1 MNITELDSYNLA
13 DAVKFNDQLNPR
25 IWDRNEHLHPEVRDR
40 LLAIADDFAEFLG
53 IRDLAVKDITISGSN
68 AAYSYTPNSD
78 IDLHLVVDVP
88 DDEVYR
94 ELFNAKKFQYNEQ
107 HDIKI
112 GGADVELYV
121 QDSKEPHIS
130 QGVYSVKNNRWLAVP
145 RRIKSVVDDTST
157 RNKFETI
164 GHQIERAIRSGNAKR
179 MTRMIDKIKR
189 MRQTGLE
196 NHGEFGPENLAYK
209 MLRNQGIIDQ
219 LYTARNQARDQELS
233 LAEQEPPQ
241 PFVYGFRTV
250 AEASTPDGV
259 SPETKMFLSEE
270 PPVDDEAVLR
280 DFVDFCVAELK
291 IDSLPVIKLRRD
303 PQWPVAH
310 KTFGRYINERDLL
323 EVAWGQRHL
332 MDVLRTVA
340 HELTHRHQ
348 HERDGDRMGP
358 EAGETGSEW
367 ENEANARAGILM
379 RDYGRLHPELFAA
392 GEAHNL
398 DEGQLDESLRGRAA
412 AAIVAMLLGQPIG
425 AAAQSIQGILG
436 MIRDAG
442 TVAQQARNITRAGL
456 NAEVQQEI
464 VNYVRGVGGDA
475 GSQNLSH
482 LYQLQRQLE
491 QQEQQAPQPQDQT
504 QREPQHESASGYIP
518 TKRQARDP
526 RYSMA
531 LTKDIHPGQVGK
543 EANKLNLKTD
553 RQGHPQIARPNG
565 LFEQL
570 MMELE
575 QFQTLDEVKMSP
587 TSLRQFADS
596 PEAKGIRAGFEAE
609 LIFPGLGE
617 TEDEELEPD
626 MDQDERAYSVQ
637 QVIDFFSNDDWGY
650 GMSDRTARQ
659 VEEELDDMYLE
670 WRDEQIRRD
679 FQYDSE
685 DLITELWLE
694 DRPMTERIHDALT
707 SGMDL
712 SDDEADAVIR
722 FHDRIKR
729 DEIKGSEMSE
739 AELDMRQ
746 QYSQARS
753 IALDVL
759 EEDVQGSIDTQDS
772 IYDQA
777 LDNFRD
783 NWSGDDDS
791 FFSDI
796 GLRYMSDIQNNFN
809 LDWPYMT
816 TTGRGGEGGY
826 SVDSAN
832 DLARDLRSTLGVK
845 TLTSGGYHSAARD
858 NSHWIFEPDSSLTTD
873 TYDDMPV
880 EIVSP
885 PMPLKECLTKMD
897 EFFAWAKGHD
907 AYANSS
913 TGFHMGVSL
922 PTQFNEDVDYVK
934 LILFLGDQYVLEQFG
949 REGVTYCASAMKKLK
964 NRIGNDRGSAIAD
977 ALKLMKHNLIE
988 LAHRSLADNSG
999 FGKYTS
1005 INPKGNYIEFRSA
1018 GGADYFDDID
1028 RLKLTMLRYAR
1039 AMSIAGN
1046 PAADRNEYYKKLYK
1060 LISPKEND
1068 PALALFSR
1076 FSAGELNAD
1085 ELKKQWAELA
1095 LAKERPGPDQ
1105 EREWEAVDLSGRPL
1119 ATKKDFSIT
1128 NATNYF
1134 RDVLK
1139 LDGFQVREKE
1149 PETVSPRA
1157 KLAKRIK
1164 QTKTQAKDNQQDSE
1178 QLQARIDPE
1187 SAQIPRNWEFYSADS
1202 GTVIDQVDGI
1212 NLIQANAVRADVVRR
1227 YRLPDES
1234 VRMRSVPTAQ
1244 SAERARA
1251 RVQDIEPDVTQNFD
1265 QPQATQATV
1274 QGVPAWYIYNTRND
1288 AIVRSFFQPTRD
1300 AANVYA
1306 QQWLRNNGV
1315 QDTTGYEVRPA
1326 MEVNESVDLERKL
1339 NQLLEPTE
1347 LEQDPKYRREQ
1358 LRQRQLAWSRKQN
1371 LRQVE
1376 PESGWPKQPD
1386 AIDEAQRWPDIESA
1400 KRAFVANPRFQHL
1413 PVSTRQAM
1421 GASAYLKQQAKST
1434 NLADRLKRPPVK
1446 SPHEVDEASNQHIEI
1461 IKYRVG
1467 DWIVY
1472 LDNHSTIRAMT
1483 RDIGPR
1489 MMSNL
1494 LTMVAVIPNLE
1505 NKVPVGGAFWIQDAK
1520 TNSSFYFRRLDVPGE
1535 PLAVRCE
1542 TGVKDVPRAGK
1553 QTPVFRVN
1561 AYTGPETPNAIKAMK
1576 QAKLI
1581 SRFVGVNTMASNLA
1595 TNMQK
1600 SHSDDPAIIK
1610 NPEKQDSKR
1619 YDRAFAQAKQLD
1631 KKVDENFADG
1641 KKPGRKGLAK
1651 RMGVNTKASVSRL
1664 RSTAK
1669 HSSGEKARMAHWLA
1683 NMKAGRAKAK
1693 KK

>member
-1 MNITELDSYNLA
+1 MNINELDSYNLA

-25 IWDRNEHLHPEVRDR
+25 LWDASEHLRPEVRER
-40 LLAIADDFAEFLG
+40 LLEIADDFRETLG
-53 IRDLAVKDITISGSN
+53 VSDLELRDITISGSN
-68 AAYSYTPNSD
+68 AAYTYTPNSD
-78 IDLHLVVDVP
+78 IDLHLVVDLP
-88 DDEVYR
+88 EADRNEVYR
-94 ELFNAKKFQYNEQ
+94 ELFDAKKYQYNDE
-107 HDIKI
+107 HNIKI
-112 GGADVELYV
+112 GDADVELYV
-121 QDSKEPHIS
+121 ENANQPPKS
-130 QGVYSVKNNRWLAVP
+130 QGIYSILQNQWIQVP
-145 RRIKSVVDDTST
+145 RRGRADIDDNST
-157 RNKFETI
+157 RNKYETLSR
-164 GHQIERAIRSGNAKR
+164 QIRAAIKTGSAKKL
-179 MTRMIDKIKR
+179 TNLAVKIKK

-412 AAIVAMLLGQPIG
+412 AAIVAMLLGQPVG

-531 LTKDIHPGQVGK
+531 LTKDIRPGQVGK
-543 EANKLNLKTD
+543 EANKLKLKTD

-575 QFQTLDEVKMSP
+575 QFQALDEVKMSP

-596 PEAKGIRAGFEAE
+596 PAAEGIRAGFEAE
-609 LIFPGLGE
+609 LIFPGIGE
-617 TEDEELEPD
+617 TQEWEPD
-626 MDQDERAYSVQ
+626 MDQDERAYSIQ
-637 QVIDFFSNDDWGY
+637 QVIDFFSDDSNGY
-650 GMSDRTARQ
+650 GMSDRTRNQ
-659 VEEELDDMYLE
+659 VEEELDEMYLE

-753 IALDVL
+753 IALDIL
-759 EEDVQGSIDTQDS
+759 EEDVQGSIDTEDI

-783 NWSGDDDS
+783 NWSGDDSS
-791 FFSDI
+791 FFSDV
-796 GLRYMSDIQNNFN
+796 GLSYMSDIQNNFN

-816 TTGRGGEGGY
+816 LPNGVY
-826 SVDSAN
+826 SQDSA
-832 DLARDLRSTLGVK
+832 DELARDLRSTLGVK
-845 TLTSGGYHSAARD
+845 TTVSGEYHSARRD
-858 NSHWIFEPDSSLTTD
+858 DTSWIFEPDSSLKTY

-885 PMPLKECLTKMD
+885 PMPLKECLKKLD

-922 PTQFNEDVDYVK
+922 PTQFNKDVDYVK

-949 REGVTYCASAMKKLK
+949 REGSIYCVSVMKKLK

-988 LAHRSLADNSG
+988 LAHRSLVDNSG
-999 FGKYTS
+999 FDDKFIS

-1018 GGADYFDDID
+1018 GGSDYFDDID
-1028 RLKLTMLRYAR
+1028 RLKNTLLRYAQ
-1039 AMSIAGN
+1039 AMAIAGN
-1046 PAADRNEYYKKLYK
+1046 PAAYRQEYYKKLYK
-1060 LISPKEND
+1060 LISPKENN

-1076 FSAGELNAD
+1076 FSAGELSAA

-1105 EREWEAVDLSGRPL
+1105 EREWEAVDLIGRPL

-1164 QTKTQAKDNQQDSE
+1164 QPKTQAKDDQQDSE
-1178 QLQARIDPE
+1178 QLQARID
-1187 SAQIPRNWEFYSADS
+1187 ADANMVPRDWEFYRAET
-1202 GTVIDQVDGI
+1202 GAVIDRVNGAT
-1212 NLIQANAVRADVVRR
+1212 LPQAEAVRRDIVRR
-1227 YRLPDES
+1227 YSHPDES

-1251 RVQDIEPDVTQNFD
+1251 NIDALERNSDRIDAIRARANLGEPRPAFAAVQDIEPDVSQNFD
-1265 QPQATQATV
+1265 
-1274 QGVPAWYIYNTRND
+1274 
-1288 AIVRSFFQPTRD
+1288 
-1300 AANVYA
+1300 
-1306 QQWLRNNGV
+1306 
-1315 QDTTGYEVRPA
+1315 
-1326 MEVNESVDLERKL
+1326 ESADLERKL

-1347 LEQDPKYRREQ
+1347 LEQDPKYRRER
-1358 LRQRQLAWSRKQN
+1358 LRQRQLDWSRKQN

-1376 PESGWPKQPD
+1376 PESGWPKTPD
-1386 AIDEAQRWPDIESA
+1386 PIDENQTVAIKDLVRRVEQMEQQLRSQATIMDRKDYYRVKNQIRLYKKRIQAEVAAMSAPQLDETGPFTTLQQLKDYFRTIGKTDAQAAAAWQRGYRGPAKKVKPYDPKTHGGQWWNRDDIKEAIDPKLLDLAAA
-1400 KRAFVANPRFQHL
+1400 KMGYSNHL
-1413 PVSTRQAM
+1413 Q
-1421 GASAYLKQQAKST
+1421 
-1434 NLADRLKRPPVK
+1434 
-1446 SPHEVDEASNQHIEI
+1446 
-1461 IKYRVG
+1461 
-1467 DWIVY
+1467 
-1472 LDNHSTIRAMT
+1472 
-1483 RDIGPR
+1483 
-1489 MMSNL
+1489 
-1494 LTMVAVIPNLE
+1494 
-1505 NKVPVGGAFWIQDAK
+1505 
-1520 TNSSFYFRRLDVPGE
+1520 
-1535 PLAVRCE
+1535 
-1542 TGVKDVPRAGK
+1542 VPRDQLPTLYQLVK
-1553 QTPVFRVN
+1553 
-1561 AYTGPETPNAIKAMK
+1561 
-1576 QAKLI
+1576 
-1581 SRFVGVNTMASNLA
+1581 NL
-1595 TNMQK
+1595 Q
-1600 SHSDDPAIIK
+1600 SS
-1610 NPEKQDSKR
+1610 QV
-1619 YDRAFAQAKQLD
+1619 Q
-1631 KKVDENFADG
+1631 ENFADG

-1651 RMGVNTKASVSRL
+1651 RMGVNTKASVSSL
-1664 RSTAK
+1664 RRTAK